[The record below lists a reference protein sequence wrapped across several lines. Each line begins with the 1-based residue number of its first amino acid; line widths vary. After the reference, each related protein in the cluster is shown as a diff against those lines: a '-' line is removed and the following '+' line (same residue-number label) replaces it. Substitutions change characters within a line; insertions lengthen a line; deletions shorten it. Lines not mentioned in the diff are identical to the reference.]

1 MQEMTESILKNV
13 EKLVSKIFYRVNY
26 IIHDAFINQNNQQ
39 IAIKTI
45 FYEFLRKVVDRG
57 SFSLMLLLDHE
68 KKS

>member
-45 FYEFLRKVVDRG
+45 FYNSYEK
-57 SFSLMLLLDHE
+57 SLTENHLP
-68 KKS
+68 

>member
-1 MQEMTESILKNV
+1 MQEMTESIPKNV

-45 FYEFLRKVVDRG
+45 FYNSYEK
-57 SFSLMLLLDHE
+57 SLTENHLP
-68 KKS
+68 